1 MDNPTDEDIS
11 KAMNNIFNNEIT
23 KNVIQKMTTSL
34 QEGDNIG
41 ITIQSAVK
49 NISDPITINSLQKS
63 FLATAQQPV
72 DNNKILTRS
81 ENVKIF
87 TEESKGEK
95 LPSHPRKMTR
105 DEVLFLVKMVSE
117 ELQELL
123 LTVTHEDED
132 VKNLLVNIVT
142 DSNSPT
148 YNNLGK
154 SDLELMAEQVDAF
167 VDIDY
172 YNCNAAAKV
181 GFNVDDVFDL
191 VHQAN
196 MNKKFEDGTFHKN
209 SEGKVIKPPGWVEP
223 DVKVVISK
231 WIENGTWTK
240 K

>member
-1 MDNPTDEDIS
+1 
-11 KAMNNIFNNEIT
+11 
-23 KNVIQKMTTSL
+23 MT
-34 QEGDNIG
+34 
-41 ITIQSAVK
+41 
-49 NISDPITINSLQKS
+49 
-63 FLATAQQPV
+63 
-72 DNNKILTRS
+72 TRS

-87 TEESKGEK
+87 TEQSKGVE
-95 LPSHPRKMTR
+95 LPNHPRKMTR

-123 LTVTHEDED
+123 VTVTNKDED
-132 VKNLLVNIVT
+132 VNILLRNIV
-142 DSNSPT
+142 SNSNPPN
-148 YNNLGK
+148 YNNEGK
-154 SDLELMAEQVDAF
+154 DDLELMAEQVDAF

-196 MNKKFEDGTFHKN
+196 MSKKFEDGIFHKN
-209 SEGKVIKPPGWVEP
+209 SEGKVIKPPGWTEP
-223 DVKVVISK
+223 DVKVVVSK

>member
-1 MDNPTDEDIS
+1 MS
-11 KAMNNIFNNEIT
+11 
-23 KNVIQKMTTSL
+23 
-34 QEGDNIG
+34 
-41 ITIQSAVK
+41 
-49 NISDPITINSLQKS
+49 
-63 FLATAQQPV
+63 
-72 DNNKILTRS
+72 TRS

-87 TEESKGEK
+87 TEESKGDK
-95 LPSHPRKMTR
+95 LPDHPRKMTR
-105 DEVLFLVKMVSE
+105 DEVLFLTKMVSE

-123 LTVTHEDED
+123 LTVTNENEN
-132 VKNLLVNIVT
+132 VKKLLISVVKK
-142 DSNSPT
+142 SNSPT

-181 GFNVDDVFDL
+181 GFNVDDVFTL

-209 SEGKVIKPPGWVEP
+209 SEGKVIKPPGWTEP
-223 DVKVVISK
+223 DVKAVVSN
-231 WIENGTWTK
+231 WMEHGTWTK

>member
-1 MDNPTDEDIS
+1 M
-11 KAMNNIFNNEIT
+11 A
-23 KNVIQKMTTSL
+23 
-34 QEGDNIG
+34 
-41 ITIQSAVK
+41 
-49 NISDPITINSLQKS
+49 
-63 FLATAQQPV
+63 
-72 DNNKILTRS
+72 TRS

-87 TEESKGEK
+87 TEQSKGIE
-95 LPSHPRKMTR
+95 LPTHPRKMTR
-105 DEVLFLVKMVSE
+105 DEVLFSVKMVCE

-123 LTVTHEDED
+123 STVTNFHED
-132 VKNLLVNIVT
+132 VKLLLLNIVEN
-142 DSNSPT
+142 SNSPT

-181 GFNVDDVFDL
+181 GFNVDDVFNI

-209 SEGKVIKPPGWVEP
+209 SEGKVIKPPNWEEP
-223 DVKVVISK
+223 DVVGVVLNWFK
-231 WIENGTWTK
+231 NGTWDK

>member
-1 MDNPTDEDIS
+1 MEGLSEDEIA
-11 KAMNNIFNNEIT
+11 KRLINNIMFAMNPMATAMNA
-23 KNVIQKMTTSL
+23 
-34 QEGDNIG
+34 D
-41 ITIQSAVK
+41 
-49 NISDPITINSLQKS
+49 SDPISTLYQESKSIANTINIPELSVV
-63 FLATAQQPV
+63 QQNP
-72 DNNKILTRS
+72 KKLTRS

-87 TEESKGEK
+87 TEESKGVE
-95 LPSHPRKMTR
+95 LPNHPRKMTR

-123 LTVTHEDED
+123 LTVTNEGEN
-132 VKNLLVNIVT
+132 VKELLSDIVCK
-142 DSNSPT
+142 SNSPT

-196 MNKKFEDGTFHKN
+196 MSKKFEDGTFHKN
-209 SEGKVIKPPGWVEP
+209 QEGKVIKPPNWTEP
-223 DVKVVISK
+223 DVKAVVSR
-231 WIENGTWTK
+231 WMGQGTWPK